1 VADFRHVVAV
11 LVVGDGRMVV
21 MLQSASVPLNVAAA
35 GDAAVDGPT
44 MSSTLVVLLLVV
56 GGLVLTRVSGY
67 VIRFIVRRVATRS
80 IATPSSWWRHRS
92 RRVGGESLEIGEQRR
107 RQRIDAAS
115 RMLNHLM
122 SLVMWIV
129 ITIVGFHL
137 LDIDAAFFLSSAGFL
152 GAAVAIGGQHKVND
166 YLTGLTV
173 HFEDRYG
180 VGDEI
185 VVEVGWSVPVHA
197 VVDHIGLFSTRL
209 RDASS
214 AMHFPNHALSQLRNL
229 SQEATTTTLRLSV
242 EGSPGAEEVADA
254 IRGLAGSSELTDVV
268 FLGDIAA
275 YEPHTGEVAVDVR
288 TLRPLDDHEAEL
300 LEERAQRVLGGTPGA
315 PR

>member
-1 VADFRHVVAV
+1 MD
-11 LVVGDGRMVV
+11 V
-21 MLQSASVPLNVAAA
+21 MLQSAPVPSLVAA

-44 MSSTLVVLLLVV
+44 MSSTLVLVVLVV
-56 GGLVLTRVSGY
+56 GGLVLTRVSGF
-67 VIRFIVRRVATRS
+67 VIRFIVRRVAARS
-80 IATPSSWWRHRS
+80 IAAPSSWWRHRS
-92 RRVGGESLEIGEQRR
+92 RRVGGESVEIGEQRR

-115 RMLNHLM
+115 RMLNHLV
-122 SLVMWIV
+122 SLVTWIV
-129 ITIVGFHL
+129 ILIVGFHL

-185 VVEVGWSVPVHA
+185 VVEVGWSEPVHA

-209 RDASS
+209 RDSSS
-214 AMHFPNHALSQLRNL
+214 AMHFPNHALAQLRNL

-242 EGSPGAEEVADA
+242 EGSPGADEVAEA
-254 IRGLAGSSELTDVV
+254 IRGLAGSSELTDVI

-275 YEPHTGEVAVDVR
+275 YEPHTGQVDVNVQ
-288 TLRPLDDHEAEL
+288 TLRPLDDREAEL
-300 LEERAQRVLGGTPGA
+300 LERRAQRVLGGAPGSA
-315 PR
+315 P

>member
-1 VADFRHVVAV
+1 M
-11 LVVGDGRMVV
+11 GDGTLEAMNLDPAV
-21 MLQSASVPLNVAAA
+21 ASHVAAA

-44 MSSTLVVLLLVV
+44 MSKALIVGVLVL
-56 GGLVLTRVSGY
+56 GGLVLTRVSGF
-67 VIRFIVRRVATRS
+67 VIRQVVRRVATRS
-80 IATPSSWWRHRS
+80 LVAPSSWWRHRS
-92 RRVGGESLEIGEQRR
+92 RRVGGESFEMGEQRR

-185 VVEVGWSVPVHA
+185 VVEVGWTDPVHA

-209 RDASS
+209 RDAAST
-214 AMHFPNHALSQLRNL
+214 MHFPNHALSQLRNL
-229 SQEATTTTLRLSV
+229 SQEATTTTLQLAV
-242 EGSPGAEEVADA
+242 DGSPAADEVADA
-254 IRGLAGSSELTDVV
+254 IRGLAGSSELTDVI

-275 YEPHTGEVAVDVR
+275 YEPHTGQVAVDVR
-288 TLRPLDDHEAEL
+288 TLRPLDEREAQL
-300 LEERAQRVLGGTPGA
+300 LTERAQRVLVDGRG
-315 PR
+315 RSR